1 MKEDTQEEG
10 VIVKKIARYPIKTK
24 SQLTREAKEQIT
36 REKSYP
42 CKPTK
47 QDKEQRYR
55 RLIDLIKQLDVT
67 IPFIDGIDICQNTQ
81 SS

>member
-36 REKSYP
+36 RGK
-42 CKPTK
+42 
-47 QDKEQRYR
+47 KES
-55 RLIDLIKQLDVT
+55 I
-67 IPFIDGIDICQNTQ
+67 GIVKGLCINR
-81 SS
+81 